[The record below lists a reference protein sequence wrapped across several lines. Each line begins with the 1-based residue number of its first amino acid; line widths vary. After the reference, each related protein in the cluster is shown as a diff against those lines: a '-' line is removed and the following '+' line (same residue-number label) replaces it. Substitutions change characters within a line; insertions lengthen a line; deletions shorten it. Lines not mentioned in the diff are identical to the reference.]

1 MAVEAATDHGR
12 GSSDKLTSGCS
23 VAASAAVCRAKVNT
37 QIRTLEA
44 KMEARTQH
52 FVFVTGPLSRTATVA
67 SDDRFFPFPKQ
78 TSSTRF
84 RSSSRP
90 TQTFTA
96 IKFLLV
102 RQKKKTKTHRL
113 DANAIDRRAN
123 SKSSRINRGL
133 CFNSN
138 ESPPSLGV

>member
-102 RQKKKTKTHRL
+102 RQKKKQRPTDWMRTQSTAEPTPSRHESTEGCASIRM
-113 DANAIDRRAN
+113 NRRP
-123 SKSSRINRGL
+123 L
-133 CFNSN
+133 
-138 ESPPSLGV
+138 